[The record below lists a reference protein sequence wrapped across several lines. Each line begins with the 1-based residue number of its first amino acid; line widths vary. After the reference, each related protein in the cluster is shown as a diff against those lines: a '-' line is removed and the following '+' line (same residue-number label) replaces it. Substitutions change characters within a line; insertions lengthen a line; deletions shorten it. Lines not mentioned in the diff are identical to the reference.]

1 MEYKENNNELNHS
14 LNQDEEEMSFTDKV
28 AALFSEPSNLFES
41 IKNYPPR
48 KIDWLVPTLI
58 VIIVIIFSTIMQMR
72 DVEIKNEIKQKQIE
86 QLQKLVDEGRISPES
101 LEQSIAGMEKVS
113 GSGYQLFFTLVGV
126 PIGVFFMLFIT
137 ALIYWVIAKLILK
150 GDVMYGY
157 VLSLV
162 GLINIIGIFSTIVTL
177 VLSIL
182 YGKMN
187 TGLNLALLASAETSM
202 PVLKI
207 LNAIDPFTI
216 WSLILMSIGLAK
228 FCSVPFTKSAIAVFG
243 FAVIF
248 LIISILAANLSPS
261 IFGM

>member
-1 MEYKENNNELNHS
+1 MEYQENDNELNHS
-14 LNQDEEEMSFTDKV
+14 LDQDEGEMSFTDKV
-28 AALFSEPSNLFES
+28 AALFTEPSNLFES

-58 VIIVIIFSTIMQMR
+58 IIVVTVFSSIMQMR

-86 QLQKLVDEGRISPES
+86 QLQKMVDEGRIPAES
-101 LEQSIAGMEKVS
+101 LEQSIASMEKAS
-113 GSGYQLFFTLVGV
+113 GLGYQLFFTLVGV
-126 PIGVFFMLFIT
+126 PIGVFFMLLIM
-137 ALIYWVIAKLILK
+137 ALIYWAIVKLILR

-162 GLINIIGIFSTIVTL
+162 GLINIIGIFAAIVSL

-187 TGLNLALLASAETSM
+187 TGLNLALLVSPETSM

-207 LNAIDPFTI
+207 LKAIDPFTI
-216 WSLILMSIGLAK
+216 WSLVLTSIGLAK
-228 FCSVPFTKSAIAVFG
+228 FCSVPFTKSAFAVFG

-248 LIISILAANLSPS
+248 LVISILTANAFPS
-261 IFGM
+261 VFGM

>member
-1 MEYKENNNELNHS
+1 
-14 LNQDEEEMSFTDKV
+14 
-28 AALFSEPSNLFES
+28 
-41 IKNYPPR
+41 
-48 KIDWLVPTLI
+48 
-58 VIIVIIFSTIMQMR
+58 
-72 DVEIKNEIKQKQIE
+72 
-86 QLQKLVDEGRISPES
+86 LVDEGRMPAEY
-101 LEQSIAGMEKVS
+101 LETAIENIDKVA
-113 GSGYQLFFTLVGV
+113 GYQLFGVLIGV
-126 PIGVFFMLFIT
+126 PITVFFILFIM
-137 ALIYWVIAKLILK
+137 ALIYWAIAKLILR
-150 GDVMYGY
+150 GDVVMYGY

-162 GLINIIGIFSTIVTL
+162 GLINTIGIFSTIVTL

-187 TGLNLALLASAETSM
+187 TGLNLALLASPETSM

-216 WSLILMSIGLAK
+216 WSLILTSIGLSK